1 MRKCRRPRAVVYVRV
16 YEFMCARLHELQV
29 SFFQTLFHCPAS
41 QCPHARNNRTGAG
54 LWGLTVTYRQ
64 CGRVI
69 ARFSFK
75 QHLYRAVYYILHAS
89 ESQVNSAHTHLRD
102 TYILF
107 MNYSWYVDQPTW
119 RFSTAPHQCAKEG
132 NIIKWLL
139 CNRDLYELLVEIHS
153 ARLQST
159 KALPFLHA
167 RTSRCTISL
176 VVSPVCM
183 SHSPERT
190 DHIRACAVMIPIAFP
205 EPCAM

>member
-1 MRKCRRPRAVVYVRV
+1 MYEYTSICVHGYTSFKSLSFRLFSTVQLHNAHMLGIIEQVQDCEVWRWYV
-16 YEFMCARLHELQV
+16 
-29 SFFQTLFHCPAS
+29 
-41 QCPHARNNRTGAG
+41 G
-54 LWGLTVTYRQ
+54 Q